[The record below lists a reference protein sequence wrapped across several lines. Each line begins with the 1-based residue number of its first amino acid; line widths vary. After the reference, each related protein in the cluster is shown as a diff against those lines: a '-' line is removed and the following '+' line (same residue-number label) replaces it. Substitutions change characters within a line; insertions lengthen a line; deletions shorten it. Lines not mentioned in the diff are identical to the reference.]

1 MEGLDQS
8 TEMQR
13 NVLSFPIK
21 DQGQVGFQTQEDP
34 DDLISALLNE
44 FEFED
49 NPITLDEVLDKIEL
63 PSKEATFLSDQL
75 DEDTE
80 LSACLDHCKSLMR
93 KLESKMKRINY
104 YASEL
109 DKTL

>member
-8 TEMQR
+8 TEMER

-21 DQGQVGFQTQEDP
+21 DHGQVGFQTHEDP

-63 PSKEATFLSDQL
+63 PSNETGSFLDQFGDEAELSD
-75 DEDTE
+75 
-80 LSACLDHCKSLMR
+80 CLDYCQSLMR
-93 KLESKMKRINY
+93 KLESKIKRINY